1 MAPKGSIRAMPW
13 RQQVL
18 HQMARALNMQVI
30 CKEGWC
36 MGADYERCRKMG
48 PLYPSKLAAT

>member
-1 MAPKGSIRAMPW
+1 MALNGFIRAMPW

-18 HQMARALNMQVI
+18 HHVARALNMQVI

-36 MGADYERCRKMG
+36 LGADYEPCRKMG
-48 PLYPSKLAAT
+48 PLYTS